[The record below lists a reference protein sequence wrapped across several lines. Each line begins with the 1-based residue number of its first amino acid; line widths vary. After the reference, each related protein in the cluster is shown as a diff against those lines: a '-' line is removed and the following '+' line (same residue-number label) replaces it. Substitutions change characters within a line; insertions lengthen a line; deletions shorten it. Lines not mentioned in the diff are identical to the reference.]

1 MPSRLARILA
11 SFLSLPAWVRLWLLL
26 CLFPA
31 NAAAFL
37 FAAGPV
43 GHWASLAFVLVG
55 LSNGAM
61 VWYQAGLSRLLA
73 VPHLVFWGPLQ
84 VYLVGHLIAAATGA
98 APFGPAEVY
107 AAVLASINGI
117 SLMFDAWD
125 SLRWLRGERAV
136 FRPQP

>member
-1 MPSRLARILA
+1 MPSRLTHILA
-11 SFLSLPAWVRLWLLL
+11 SFLSLPTWVRVWLALG
-26 CLFPA
+26 LFPA

-37 FAAGPV
+37 FADGPV

-73 VPHLVFWGPLQ
+73 VPHLLFWGPLQ
-84 VYLVGHLIAAATGA
+84 VYLAGYVSNAAAGA
-98 APFGPAEVY
+98 TPFGPNEVY
-107 AAVLASINGI
+107 AAVLAGINGI
-117 SLMFDAWD
+117 SLMFDTWD

-136 FRPQP
+136 FRPLR

>member
-1 MPSRLARILA
+1 MPSRLTQVFA
-11 SFLSLPAWVRLWLLL
+11 SFLSLPTWVRVWLAV

-37 FAAGPV
+37 FANGPV
-43 GHWASLAFVLVG
+43 GRWASIAFVLVG

-61 VWYQAGLSRLLA
+61 VWRQAGLSRLLA
-73 VPHLVFWGPLQ
+73 LPHLLFWGPLQ
-84 VYLVGHLIAAATGA
+84 IYLVGYLFDAAKGAT
-98 APFGPAEVY
+98 PFGPAEVY

-136 FRPQP
+136 FRPLR

>member
-1 MPSRLARILA
+1 MPSRLTQVLA
-11 SFLSLPAWVRLWLLL
+11 SFLSLPTWVRVWLAV

-37 FAAGPV
+37 FADGPV

-61 VWYQAGLSRLLA
+61 VWRQAGLSRLLA
-73 VPHLVFWGPLQ
+73 LPHLLFWGPLQ
-84 VYLVGHLIAAATGA
+84 IYLVGYLIDAAKGAT
-98 APFGPAEVY
+98 PFGPAEIY
-107 AAVLASINGI
+107 AAALASINGI

-136 FRPQP
+136 FRPLR